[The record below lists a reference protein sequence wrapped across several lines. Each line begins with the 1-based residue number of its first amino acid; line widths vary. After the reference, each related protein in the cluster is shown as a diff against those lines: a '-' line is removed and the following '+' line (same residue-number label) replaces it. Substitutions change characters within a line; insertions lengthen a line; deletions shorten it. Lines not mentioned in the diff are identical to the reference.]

1 MSHYVLCKICGK
13 RFDRDV
19 IQAVRVG
26 SRRYAHAECDP
37 ENKDFVPLD
46 ETKKKKKE
54 EKSLEEEDLTK
65 LKSYINKKMGKM
77 ANWVLI
83 TRQIKQ
89 YKKDYNYTYSGILKS
104 LIYFIDVKKNGLEK
118 SNGGIGIVPFT
129 YNEARDYYY
138 ALWLAQQQNKDKLI
152 KDTVKEIIIK
162 EPRKSGVIKKF
173 FDLGENDE

>member
-19 IQAVRVG
+19 VQAVRVG

-37 ENKDFVPLD
+37 ENKDFVPLIKSKEQNPD
-46 ETKKKKKE
+46 YIALMDYIHQLFGKKANYALIKK
-54 EKSLEEEDLTK
+54 
-65 LKSYINKKMGKM
+65 
-77 ANWVLI
+77 
-83 TRQIKQ
+83 QIKTYTTENQ
-89 YKKDYNYTYSGILKS
+89 YTYSGILKS
-104 LIYFIDVKKNGLEK
+104 LIYFYEIQHNSIEK
-118 SNGGIGIVPFT
+118 SNYAIGIVPFC
-129 YNEARDYYY
+129 YQSAKDYYY